1 MKSIKNKLIVIISIL
16 VSITVAVVAI
26 IGYTFSSRSMK
37 TTVNK
42 NIEDQLNTD
51 VFAMFRYIQQVH
63 GQLSINDDGILVDTK
78 DENVENSNAVV
89 DMVYQDLDD
98 AATIYKKE
106 GDDFVIVSTNV
117 RDKDCERVTGEV
129 LDKNSSAYKSLAK
142 GEDYVGKTN
151 INGEEYKTSYLL
163 IYAANGNVVG
173 AASIGVPIS
182 DVQAEI
188 QSALNK
194 LALCFV
200 IILLI
205 TLAVN
210 IVLASLIGITITKGL
225 VKVSQFSDNLKQL
238 DIKENLPENVLELK
252 DEVGD
257 VANSMQVAIN
267 ALRDFVSDTDSI
279 SDDVKKYTEEVLTNM
294 EQVKTS
300 ANEISLASSQI
311 AEGATNQAKEAETGN
326 IEAEELGDSVDS
338 NKRDLA
344 LLVNLMNEVET
355 LRAEGIHIVKELS
368 KESVKTIEATSEIY
382 DVIEET
388 NKKANDIKKASEMIK
403 DIAEQTNLLALNAS
417 IEAARAGEQGKGFAV
432 VAEEVRKLAEES
444 SKSNNEIESVINELT
459 IRTENA
465 VDTVNKMVN
474 MMKNQNNSVNL
485 TVDKFEGISN
495 NLEKTTD
502 ALDNL
507 NKSSL
512 DIEEKKNSMINLMQN
527 LSAIAEENA
536 ASTEEV
542 SASVEEQTSIISE
555 LAHSINEM
563 AEMSDKMK
571 ENISKFEY

>member
-1 MKSIKNKLIVIISIL
+1 MKSIKNKLIVIISIM
-16 VSITVAVVAI
+16 VSLTVAAVAI
-26 IGYTFSSRSMK
+26 IGYTFSSKSMK
-37 TTVNK
+37 SAVNK

-63 GQLSINDDGILVDTK
+63 GAFSVNDDGIIVDK
-78 DENVENSNAVV
+78 DDESVEESNKVV

-98 AATIYKKE
+98 AATIYKKD
-106 GDDFVIVSTNV
+106 GDNFVIISTNV
-117 RDKDCERVTGEV
+117 RDKDSERVTGEV
-129 LDKNSSAYKSLAK
+129 LDKNSNAYKSLAK
-142 GEDYVGKTN
+142 GEAYVGNTE
-151 INGEEYKTSYLL
+151 INGEQYKTSYLL
-163 IYAANGNVVG
+163 IYADNGNVVG

-188 QSALNK
+188 QSSLNK
-194 LALCFV
+194 LAMCFV

-205 TLAVN
+205 TLVVN
-210 IVLASLIGITITKGL
+210 IVIASLIGITITKGL
-225 VKVSQFSDNLKQL
+225 IKVSQFSDNLRQL
-238 DIKENLPENVLELK
+238 DIKDNLPKNVLELK

-267 ALRDFVSDTDSI
+267 ALRDFVGDTDSI

-300 ANEISLASSQI
+300 ANEISLAASQI
-311 AEGATNQAKEAETGN
+311 AEGATNQAKEAETGS
-326 IEAEELGDSVDS
+326 IEAEQLAESIDS

-344 LLVNLMNEVET
+344 LLVKLMSEVEA
-355 LRAEGIHIVKELS
+355 LRAEGIYIVKELS
-368 KESVKTIEATSEIY
+368 KESVKAIEATSEIY
-382 DVIEET
+382 DVIDET

-459 IRTENA
+459 VKTENA
-465 VDTVNKMVN
+465 VDTVNKMVS
-474 MMKNQNNSVNL
+474 MMKNQNNSVNV

-495 NLEKTTD
+495 NLEKTNA

-507 NKSSL
+507 NKSSV
-512 DIEEKKNSMINLMQN
+512 DIEEKKDNMINLMQN

-555 LAHSINEM
+555 LSHSINEM

-571 ENISKFEY
+571 ENISKFQY